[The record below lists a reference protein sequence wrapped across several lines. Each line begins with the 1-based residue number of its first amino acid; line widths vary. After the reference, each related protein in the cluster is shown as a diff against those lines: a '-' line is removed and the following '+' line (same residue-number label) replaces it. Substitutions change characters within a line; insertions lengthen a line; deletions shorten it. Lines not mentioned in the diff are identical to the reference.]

1 MYLSIHL
8 SVYLCVGMYVC
19 IYLCIYV
26 STCVSIYL
34 SVFFPGDSFD
44 EGCQNTWIFFFFFS
58 VPQSGIWE
66 NQDLLFAFAFWGFF
80 SLDLSSHCTWQR
92 EGPGETRTL
101 FSWPVRSGRAAQQQD
116 AGLGFQTQ
124 VAAFHGKPPP
134 RAAPGDAMDARM
146 RLQESSLD
154 SHIA

>member
-1 MYLSIHL
+1 MYLP
-8 SVYLCVGMYVC
+8 VYLY
-19 IYLCIYV
+19 IYLYFSQVTPLMKAVKI
-26 STCVSIYL
+26 
-34 SVFFPGDSFD
+34 PG
-44 EGCQNTWIFFFFFS
+44 FFFFFS